1 MQFERSRE
9 AKRVLEASTDA
20 KGRKLEVIKLPL
32 PDPLH
37 KTAEEAGE
45 VGVCAVPLNAISV
58 GHLQGDA
65 SSCCGV
71 LLKVR

>member
-1 MQFERSRE
+1 MQYARSRE

-45 VGVCAVPLNAISV
+45 VGSCAVPLSAVLV
-58 GHLQGDA
+58 GHLQGYA
-65 SSCCGV
+65 PKMLWHAPQGQ
-71 LLKVR
+71 